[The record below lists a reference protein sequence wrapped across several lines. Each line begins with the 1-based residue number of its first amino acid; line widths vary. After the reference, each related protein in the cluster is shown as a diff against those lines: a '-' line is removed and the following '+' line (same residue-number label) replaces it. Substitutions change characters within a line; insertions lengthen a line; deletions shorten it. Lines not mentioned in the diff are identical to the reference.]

1 MECVRRK
8 ACKLREK
15 DFCGV
20 PDLLSCTNKTNSKG
34 ADMADQQEKV
44 KGVVDIVF
52 LMDATGSMGNCID
65 KLKKNVMLFFRSL
78 TEMDPEKQTIPPV
91 KDWRAK
97 VVGFRDVDADGVRWL
112 EDNDFTRSVAEIE
125 RQLGALVAT
134 GGGDEP
140 ESLLDAIYKVADAQ
154 KTPRGVEEPK
164 SWRDRHDAA
173 RAIVAFTDATFKP
186 RMTAPG
192 IAGGDIQSLRNL
204 CVQERI
210 LLTVVAP
217 RGIPGDEC
225 FEGIGA
231 IRYANWVDVPAGS
244 GGSPIDEFMNNGNAL
259 NETIARIAKTIT
271 KTATDIAL

>member
-1 MECVRRK
+1 MILTTMRVQSCETKTVR
-8 ACKLREK
+8 
-15 DFCGV
+15 
-20 PDLLSCTNKTNSKG
+20 TKG
-34 ADMADQQEKV
+34 TDMADQQEKV

-65 KLKKNVMLFFRSL
+65 KLKENVMQFFRSL
-78 TEMDPEKQTIPPV
+78 TEIDPENQTIPPV

-97 VVGFRDVDADGVRWL
+97 VVGFRDVDVDGSRWL
-112 EDNDFTRSVAEIE
+112 EDNAFTRDVAEIK
-125 RQLGALVAT
+125 RQLGALQAK

-140 ESLLDAIYKVADAQ
+140 ESLLDAIYKIADAP
-154 KTPRGVEEPK
+154 KSPRGLEEAD

-192 IAGGDIQSLRNL
+192 IAGGDIKSLRNL
-204 CVQERI
+204 CIQERI

-231 IRYANWVDVPAGS
+231 IRYANWVDVPAGT
-244 GGSPIDEFMNNGNAL
+244 GGSPIDEFMNNRNAL

-271 KTATDIAL
+271 KTATDITL